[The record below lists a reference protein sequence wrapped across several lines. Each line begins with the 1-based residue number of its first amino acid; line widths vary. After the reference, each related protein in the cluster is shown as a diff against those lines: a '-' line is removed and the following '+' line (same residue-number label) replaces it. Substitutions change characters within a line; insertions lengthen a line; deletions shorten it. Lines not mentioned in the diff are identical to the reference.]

1 MAPLQSLD
9 AALKKSD
16 PDSGIRLTTPAE
28 IKIWRA
34 EIGDASKQLTAILDD
49 WSLVTITDLGFER
62 IHLVG
67 DVVGTTKIRVTS
79 PILRIDLKAGYV
91 LTLSES
97 FYQLGAQREGEPD
110 MNKVL
115 AIGKTIA
122 SWRESQGRKP
132 WETLQ

>member
-1 MAPLQSLD
+1 MTPLQSLD

-16 PDSGIRLTTPAE
+16 PDSGIRLTTPEE
-28 IKIWRA
+28 IKIWSA
-34 EIGDASKQLTAILDD
+34 IIGDARARLTAILDD
-49 WSLVTITDLGFER
+49 WSLITIKDLGLER

-67 DVVGTTKIRVTS
+67 DVVGTTKIRTTS
-79 PILRIDLKAGYV
+79 PILCIDLTAGFV

-97 FYQLGAQREGEPD
+97 FYQLGTPREGEPD

-122 SWRESQGRKP
+122 SWRESRQK
-132 WETLQ
+132 TTH

>member
-1 MAPLQSLD
+1 MTMLQSLD

-16 PDSGIRLTTPAE
+16 PGSGIRLTTPEE
-28 IKIWRA
+28 IKTWSA
-34 EIGDASKQLTAILDD
+34 EIGAPEKLTAILDD
-49 WSLVTITDLGFER
+49 WSLVTITDMGVER

-67 DVVGTTKIRVTS
+67 DVVGTTKIRTTS

-91 LTLSES
+91 MTLSES
-97 FYQLGAQREGEPD
+97 FYQLGTPRQGEPD

-132 WETLQ
+132 WGTLQ

>member
-16 PDSGIRLTTPAE
+16 PDSGIRMTTPAE
-28 IKIWRA
+28 IKIWSA
-34 EIGDASKQLTAILDD
+34 VIGDASSRITAILDD
-49 WSLVTITDLGFER
+49 WSLVTITDLGIER

-67 DVVGTTKIRVTS
+67 DVVGTTKIRTTS
-79 PILRIDLKAGYV
+79 PILRIDLQAYYV

-97 FYQLGAQREGEPD
+97 IYQLGTPRLGQPD

-115 AIGKTIA
+115 AIGKTIT

-132 WETLQ
+132 LETLQ

>member
-1 MAPLQSLD
+1 MTPLQSLD
-9 AALKKSD
+9 AALKKSG
-16 PDSGIRLTTPAE
+16 PGNGIRLTTPAE
-28 IKIWRA
+28 IKIWSA
-34 EIGDASKQLTAILDD
+34 VIGDASSQLTAIIDD
-49 WSLVTITDLGFER
+49 WSLVTITDLGIER

-79 PILRIDLKAGYV
+79 PILRIDLKAGYL

-115 AIGKTIA
+115 AIGKTIT
-122 SWRESQGRKP
+122 SWRESQGREL
-132 WETLQ
+132 WGTLQ

>member
-1 MAPLQSLD
+1 MTPLQSLD
-9 AALKKSD
+9 VALKKSN

-28 IKIWRA
+28 IKIWSA
-34 EIGDASKQLTAILDD
+34 VIGDASSRLTAILDD
-49 WSLVTITDLGFER
+49 WSLITITDLGLER

-67 DVVGTTKIRVTS
+67 DVVGTTKIRTTS
-79 PILRIDLKAGYV
+79 PILCIDLQAGFV

-97 FYQLGAQREGEPD
+97 FYQLGTPRQGEPD

-122 SWRESQGRKP
+122 SWRASQGRKL